1 MKSVTVVFGREQG
14 QSDSVPSL
22 DLSIHH
28 CLYRGG
34 GVLMLMF
41 VHGFLRY
48 FKRVRHHVKLTLL
61 FRLHIR
67 YQVIIKC

>member
-34 GVLMLMF
+34 GGVN
-41 VHGFLRY
+41 VN
-48 FKRVRHHVKLTLL
+48 VCTWVS
-61 FRLHIR
+61 
-67 YQVIIKC
+67 

>member
-28 CLYRGG
+28 CLFRGG
-34 GVLMLMF
+34 GVLMLIF
-41 VHGFLRY
+41 VHAYMGNLDIL
-48 FKRVRHHVKLTLL
+48 KE
-61 FRLHIR
+61 
-67 YQVIIKC
+67 